1 MMLDYLGETEVAQML
16 ETAVWQAL
24 ENKRFG
30 LTAAG
35 SIDGKM
41 KTAIKAF
48 QDELKKV

>member
-1 MMLDYLGETEVAQML
+1 MG
-16 ETAVWQAL
+16 
-24 ENKRFG
+24 NKRFG

-48 QDELKKV
+48 QDELEKV